1 MSVDYDDMRHSCDV
15 DKDGR
20 PVSNDVAVAVSE
32 LRDHVAARMVLCAW
46 HETGRIQFFAENSN
60 LPGDVVRTAR
70 DLGYELSH
78 ATTRNKHGRTV
89 GYAEF
94 VPTDAGDD
102 VDRGDGP
109 VTDGGVTTYECGE
122 CGDVERCDV
131 DDAGQRRCPDCGRAV
146 TAIVTDGGLLTGGG
160 RYHVVCSDCTFEDL
174 KHERHQAARA
184 VDDHRTD
191 EPSHDVRFE
200 EVRGR

>member
-1 MSVDYDDMRHSCDV
+1 M
-15 DKDGR
+15 
-20 PVSNDVAVAVSE
+20 VANQSHRLAAVVTPP
-32 LRDHVAARMVLCAW
+32 RCAARRPRSVHAHFCDEAG
-46 HETGRIQFFAENSN
+46 TTIYSPRRKC
-60 LPGDVVRTAR
+60 P
-70 DLGYELSH
+70 LGCY
-78 ATTRNKHGRTV
+78 K
-89 GYAEF
+89 
-94 VPTDAGDD
+94 DDD
-102 VDRGDGP
+102 V
-109 VTDGGVTTYECGE
+109 VTDGGVTTYECDE
-122 CGDVERCDV
+122 CGDVERCNV

-146 TAIVTDGGLLTGGG
+146 TAIVTDSGLLTGGG